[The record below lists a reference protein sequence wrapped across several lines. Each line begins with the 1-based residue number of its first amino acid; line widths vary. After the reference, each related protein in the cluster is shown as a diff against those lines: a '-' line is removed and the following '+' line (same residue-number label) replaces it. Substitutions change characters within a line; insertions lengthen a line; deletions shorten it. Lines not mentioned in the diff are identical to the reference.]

1 MLQLTVFCEN
11 GHPVC
16 FGCASQI
23 LRSTSIQPRCP
34 VCRVES
40 PAGGGHLGHEP
51 LFAVMGGSKWIE
63 RAVQFV
69 GRMLRSVFPDL
80 ERQRLAM
87 LENAPETGEAA

>member
-1 MLQLTVFCEN
+1 MLQLTAFCEN

-16 FGCASQI
+16 FDCARQI
-23 LRSTSIQPRCP
+23 LCSTSIHPRCP

-80 ERQRLAM
+80 ERQRLAR
-87 LENAPETGEAA
+87 LENGPETGEPA